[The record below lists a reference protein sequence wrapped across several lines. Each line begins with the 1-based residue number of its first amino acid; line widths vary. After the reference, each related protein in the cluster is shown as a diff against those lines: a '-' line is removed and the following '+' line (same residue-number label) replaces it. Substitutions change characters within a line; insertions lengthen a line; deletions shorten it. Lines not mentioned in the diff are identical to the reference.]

1 MGKGDAKSMKEM
13 KVIGEAEL
21 GEGRYVYC
29 VVNSDAKIGLG
40 NIGIEKAQVYTVP
53 YKDIAAVVHTCQSQ
67 PYQSGDANKVMEW
80 ILSHNDVVDGATEH
94 FGTVVPFSFDAIV
107 KGDDTTI
114 KDWLRESYVKFK
126 NELER
131 LSQREEYVVHIFSD
145 RDKLVEKIL
154 VEDQALRELKEK
166 IGKMPERAGYLFSRK
181 FELRLNDACNATRAK
196 LAEEFASKIKEHVEE
211 MEIERKVSHLPENYK
226 DKKLI
231 AAFSC
236 LVHKDNVRSLG
247 KVLGKI
253 SQEGYAVHFTGPWAP
268 FSFVKL
274 EEI

>member
-1 MGKGDAKSMKEM
+1 MKEM
-13 KVIGEAEL
+13 KVIGETEL

-29 VVNSDAKIGLG
+29 VVNNVAKKSLG
-40 NIGIEKAQVYTVP
+40 NIGIERAEVYTVP
-53 YKDIAAVVHTCQSQ
+53 YKDIAAVVHACQSQ
-67 PYQSGDANKVMEW
+67 PYQSRDANKVMGW

-107 KGDDTTI
+107 KGGDTTI
-114 KDWLRESYVKFK
+114 KDWLREGYEKFK

-131 LSQREEYVVHIFSD
+131 LSQRAEYVVQIFSD
-145 RDKLVEKIL
+145 QDKLVEKIL

-166 IGKMPERAGYLFSRK
+166 IGKMPERAGYLFRRK
-181 FELRLNDACNATRAK
+181 FELGFNDACNAMRAK
-196 LAEEFASKIKEHVEE
+196 LVEEFASQIKEHVEE
-211 MEIERKVSHLPENYK
+211 MEIERKISHLPENYK

-247 KVLGKI
+247 QALGKI

-274 EEI
+274 EEV

>member
-1 MGKGDAKSMKEM
+1 MKET
-13 KVIGEAEL
+13 KVIEETEL
-21 GEGRYVYC
+21 EEGRYVYC
-29 VVNSDAKIGLG
+29 VVNNAAKISLG
-40 NIGIEKAQVYTVP
+40 NIGIEKAEVYTVP
-53 YKDIAAVVHTCQSQ
+53 YKDIAAVVHACQSQ
-67 PYQSGDANKVMEW
+67 PYQSKDANKVMEW

-107 KGDDTTI
+107 RGGDVTI
-114 KDWLRESYVKFK
+114 KDWLREGYVKFK

-131 LSQREEYVVHIFSD
+131 ISQRAEYVVQIFSD
-145 RDKLVEKIL
+145 HDKLAEKIL
-154 VEDQALRELKEK
+154 VGDQALRELKEK
-166 IGKMPERAGYLFSRK
+166 IGKMPERAGYLFRRK
-181 FELRLNDACNATRAK
+181 FELRLNDACNAMRAK
-196 LAEEFASKIKEHVEE
+196 LVEEFASRIKGHVEE
-211 MEIERKVSHLPENYK
+211 MEIERKVSRLPENYK

-236 LVHKDNVRSLG
+236 LVHRDNVKGLG
-247 KVLGKI
+247 QALGKI